1 MIKVG
6 RYKNWREVC
15 KAMGWKTTGGTYK
28 EARKKDLNTLCKC
41 HQEGNVWIVEEVY
54 EVQLERVDLRVNG
67 NNTGKLKEYE
77 QFNVSKENWFDVGV
91 YRIIDDD
98 NNCYIGSTT
107 RSFRERFIEHYKGFQ
122 YNTKELIDNG
132 GVFEILKIM
141 NYSSEEEIR
150 EKENEF
156 LTLYKFKYNVVNK
169 LGYVSG
175 FTPKRKEILID
186 EDKYELAIK
195 LLQDNGL
202 L

>member
-1 MIKVG
+1 
-6 RYKNWREVC
+6 
-15 KAMGWKTTGGTYK
+15 
-28 EARKKDLNTLCKC
+28 
-41 HQEGNVWIVEEVY
+41 
-54 EVQLERVDLRVNG
+54 
-67 NNTGKLKEYE
+67 
-77 QFNVSKENWFDVGV
+77 
-91 YRIIDDD
+91 
-98 NNCYIGSTT
+98 
-107 RSFRERFIEHYKGFQ
+107 
-122 YNTKELIDNG
+122 
-132 GVFEILKIM
+132 M

-202 L
+202 I